1 MSRVLQ
7 HPHGPLR
14 PHAGQVGAD
23 WNGGKDATWPLLGV
37 YGRLQL
43 EELVFEVREL
53 DRNAELDR
61 VARMVVRVEGAT
73 DRAAAIG
80 LPPRALH
87 ELVEVTV
94 GSNALEVLDLDGG
107 IVVKGLHDGS

>member
-14 PHAGQVGAD
+14 PHACQVGTN
-23 WNGGKDATWPLLGV
+23 WNGGKEAAWPPQGV

-61 VARMVVRVEGAT
+61 VARVIIRVEGAA

-94 GSNALEVLDLDGG
+94 GETSKCGATVALGGYAGEVL
-107 IVVKGLHDGS
+107 S